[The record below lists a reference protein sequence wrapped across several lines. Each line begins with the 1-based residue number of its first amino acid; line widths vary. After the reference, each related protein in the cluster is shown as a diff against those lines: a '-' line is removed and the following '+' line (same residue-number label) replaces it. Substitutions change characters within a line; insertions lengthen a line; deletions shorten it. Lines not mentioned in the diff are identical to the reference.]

1 LSGFTGSNGSAY
13 DGGGIYC
20 WESNLTIS
28 DVIIIDNISS
38 DDAGGNG
45 AGIYCNNSSL
55 NLNEVIIVDNYADTG
70 GGISCYNSNLNIT
83 NLTISNNYS
92 TMGTGGGIACDNS
105 NINFVNSI
113 LWNNSPQEIYIE
125 AGSVTAIYS
134 DIQGGWEGEGNI
146 NTNPLFCNAYSGDYT
161 LAEDSPCVGTGE
173 NGANM
178 GAFGVG
184 CEAMDSTLTITEI
197 MQNPSSVSDA
207 NGEWFEIYN
216 LTRFLFNL
224 NGWTIS
230 DLDNDSHTISSDV
243 FIPPLGYAVLGRNAD
258 YNTNGGVNVDYEY
271 SGIDIAGGSD
281 ELILM
286 LPTGTVIDSV
296 SWDNGATF
304 PDPTG
309 ASMYLIDPDLDNS
322 IGSNW
327 AESTTPYG
335 DGDLGTPGFSSP

>member
-335 DGDLGTPGFSSP
+335 DEKPGVPRSPSP